1 MSRFANPYGRVLKR
15 YRWEYLKLE
24 AEAEESRRYMQELQ
38 AVKSK
43 LESDVNDLLST
54 EAQSDLLSSAYGYM
68 NILAITAEL
77 EKQKT
82 GFGQQIQ
89 ENQMKLR
96 QLKKRLL
103 SAKSRMQH
111 ARDKFD
117 AAQAA
122 SQTAYVAREMTELND
137 LFAARNWAHSH
148 PPLSTGPG

>member
-1 MSRFANPYGRVLKR
+1 MSRLVNPYGRVLQR

-24 AEAEESRRYMQELQ
+24 AETEESRRYIQELE

-54 EAQSDLLSSAYGYM
+54 EAQSDLLSSAYGYT
-68 NILAITAEL
+68 NILAIAAEL

-103 SAKSRMQH
+103 AAKSRMQH

-122 SQTAYVAREMTELND
+122 SQTAHVVREMTELND
-137 LFAARNWAHSH
+137 LFAARNWTHSH